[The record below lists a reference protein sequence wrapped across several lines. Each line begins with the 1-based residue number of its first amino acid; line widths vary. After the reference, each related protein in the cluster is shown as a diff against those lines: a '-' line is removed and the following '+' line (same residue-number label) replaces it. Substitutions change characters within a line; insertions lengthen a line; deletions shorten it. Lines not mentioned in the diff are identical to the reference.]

1 MSAPCS
7 YITDTNVC
15 LHSLGC
21 QRPIPTASQTARN
34 PRWVRRRPTGCPVS
48 SVKTPQPK
56 MVDPPPWPGYVAHTR
71 WPGDGPIYM
80 FEAQAY
86 GPADPD
92 TTYPWGEAGCTS
104 TVLAGSL
111 IDCAPGSALETA
123 IGAGNLGT
131 LGQQALQDAANGGA
145 GGISN

>member
-1 MSAPCS
+1 MHMVTPLSGPRLE
-7 YITDTNVC
+7 VE
-15 LHSLGC
+15 GG
-21 QRPIPTASQTARN
+21 TASAVIELAN
-34 PRWVRRRPTGCPVS
+34 SADEPP
-48 SVKTPQPK
+48 KPK